1 MDCFWGEYNREIRG
15 AVFESSILKN
25 GYLHKMMQGRFI
37 KFMEVKFMSDYEE
50 YKLEW
55 MIDHGYTLGDLMSE
69 LTAYQN
75 SLSKD
80 VIIPVSKLFEEWEKA
95 IGFGSSIWAC
105 EEEWTKHQRTGE
117 VNELLYQG

>member
-1 MDCFWGEYNREIRG
+1 
-15 AVFESSILKN
+15 
-25 GYLHKMMQGRFI
+25 
-37 KFMEVKFMSDYEE
+37 MEVEVMSDYEE

-55 MIDHGYTLGDLMSE
+55 MIDHGYTLVDLMSE

-80 VIIPVSKLFEEWEKA
+80 VIIPVSKLFEEWEKD